1 MRFGT
6 DGVRAVANTEL
17 SPQFALALGRA
28 CVRVFGP
35 DVVVIGRDTRRS
47 GSMLEAAFA
56 AGAASEG
63 ADVDL
68 VGVIPTAAVAL
79 ATGVLSRHGSQVVV
93 GVVISASHNPF
104 ADNGIKL
111 FAPGGRKLSDEVQ
124 SALED
129 ELALMLATP
138 AQTCVG
144 AAVGELHDDH
154 LLAQRYIDW
163 SVALFG
169 DASLAGLTIVADTAH
184 GAAVH
189 TAPAVLRALG
199 ANVIVIGDA
208 PTGVNINDHV
218 GATHPN
224 VLAAAVVEHGA
235 DLGLAFDG
243 DADRLIGVDHTGA
256 VVDGDQ
262 LIAITALDRRAHG
275 RLPHDTVVVTVM
287 TNLGF
292 HRAMAA
298 ANIKVAVTAVGDR
311 YVMDE
316 LERGGFALGG
326 EQSGHIIATDIAPTG
341 DGLLSALGVL
351 GALVRSGQSLHDAA
365 QVVQRLPQTL
375 VNVRV
380 AGTAAEVNQLI
391 APLIDAAAAE
401 LGDSG
406 RILVRPSG
414 TEPLLRIMV
423 EAPTM
428 QAADSIASALAQ
440 AARTATPTP
449 R

>member
-17 SPQFALALGRA
+17 TPQFALALGRA
-28 CVRVFGP
+28 CVRVFSP
-35 DVVVIGRDTRRS
+35 DVVAIGRDTRRS

-63 ADVDL
+63 ANVDL

-79 ATGVLSRHGSQVVV
+79 ATGVLSRHGGAVVV

-111 FAPGGRKLSDEVQ
+111 FAPGGRKLTDEVQ
-124 SALED
+124 HAIED
-129 ELALMLATP
+129 ELALMLAAP
-138 AQTCVG
+138 PQTRSG
-144 AAVGELHDDH
+144 ADVGELFDDH
-154 LLAQRYIDW
+154 SLAQRYVDW
-163 SVALFG
+163 SVGLLAP
-169 DASLAGLTIVADTAH
+169 DALAGLTIVADTAH
-184 GAAVH
+184 GAAVD

-199 ANVIVIGDA
+199 AKVMVIGDA
-208 PTGVNINDHV
+208 PTGININDHV
-218 GATHPN
+218 GATYPD
-224 VLAAAVVEHGA
+224 VLAAAVVERQA

-243 DADRLIGVDHTGA
+243 DADRLIAVDHTGA
-256 VVDGDQ
+256 IVDGDQ
-262 LIAITALDRRAHG
+262 LIAITALDRRANG
-275 RLPHDTVVVTVM
+275 RLAHDTVVVTVM

-298 ANIKVAVTAVGDR
+298 ANINVAVTAVGDR

-316 LERGGFALGG
+316 LERGGFVLGG

-341 DGLLSALGVL
+341 DGLVSALGVL
-351 GALVRSGQSLHDAA
+351 GALVRSGQTLHDAA
-365 QVVQRLPQTL
+365 SVVRRLPQTL
-375 VNVRV
+375 VNVKV
-380 AGTAAEVNQLI
+380 AATAAEVNALI
-391 APLIDAAAAE
+391 ADQVAAAAAK
-401 LGDSG
+401 LGDDG

-428 QAADSIASALAQ
+428 QAAEQIASALAQ
-440 AARTATPTP
+440 AAGTATPTA